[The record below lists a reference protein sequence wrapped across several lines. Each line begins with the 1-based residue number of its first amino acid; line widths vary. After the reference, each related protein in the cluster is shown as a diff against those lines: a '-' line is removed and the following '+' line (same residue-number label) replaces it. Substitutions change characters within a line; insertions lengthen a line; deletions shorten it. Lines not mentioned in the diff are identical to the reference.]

1 MLPMHCQSLS
11 YETKGMPL
19 IYDVGKESFNKY
31 RITFDG
37 SFVFYTKTVKDR
49 ETPLSTEWF
58 TWEVSQLFSSFWFNH
73 NALGFWYRK
82 INPRYVDG

>member
-49 ETPLSTEWF
+49 ETPLSTE
-58 TWEVSQLFSSFWFNH
+58 
-73 NALGFWYRK
+73 
-82 INPRYVDG
+82 